1 MQRAFQ
7 NAVSGRRSFILVN
20 AICQL
25 SLSLFLHR
33 HLKEFSQEARR
44 KPCIYSHTLYL
55 FISIYIYLYLF
66 ISTDCEFKKSSM
78 DVVQPSNAGDLV
90 STHQD
95 TQVTGPQVQAIA
107 LKIPW
112 DALLIDQ
119 LWKVGF

>member
-1 MQRAFQ
+1 MQY
-7 NAVSGRRSFILVN
+7 VN
-20 AICQL
+20 
-25 SLSLFLHR
+25 SLSLY
-33 HLKEFSQEARR
+33 FSIAISRNSAKRR
-44 KPCIYSHTLYL
+44 DVNHAYTVILYIYLYL

>member
-55 FISIYIYLYLF
+55 FIS
-66 ISTDCEFKKSSM
+66 TDCEFKKTSM

-95 TQVTGPQVQAIA
+95 TQVTGSQVQAIA